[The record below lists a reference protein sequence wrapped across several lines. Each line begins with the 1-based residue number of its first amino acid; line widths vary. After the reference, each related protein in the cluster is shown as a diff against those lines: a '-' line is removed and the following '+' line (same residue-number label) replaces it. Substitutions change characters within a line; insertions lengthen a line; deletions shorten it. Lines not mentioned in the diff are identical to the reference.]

1 MIKMRWLQWKFLE
14 MDAELDPFE
23 DKLGDVFEDAPFKRR
38 PYKEIRKPVSAEYLV
53 KKKKQVRDLYLKGKS
68 WEIRTR
74 LVQIE

>member
-1 MIKMRWLQWKFLE
+1 

-68 WEIRTR
+68 
-74 LVQIE
+74 